1 MHLLYIFFILIC
13 SGFYIFINYIFFH
26 LGCGGNELDAP
37 GGAHEDLS
45 QAAGHRRVDDVRGG
59 GEADTQ
65 WRVCLVSI

>member
-1 MHLLYIFFILIC
+1 MKLLYIFLVILDVD
-13 SGFYIFINYIFFH
+13 FFNYIFFH